1 MAWVIRLL
9 ISWAISAA
17 ALGFAAWVLDSFV
30 IDDFW
35 TLVLASAVFG
45 IVNFLVKP
53 ILTFIALP
61 LIILT
66 LGIAYFFVNMAMLAI
81 TDWLIDGFDIE
92 GFWTYVGATI
102 LVWLANT
109 VLSMIPL
116 GDELDRR
123 SRRFSY
129 R

>member
-1 MAWVIRLL
+1 VAWVVRFL

-17 ALGFAAWVLDSFV
+17 ALAFAAWVLDSFV

-81 TDWLIDGFDIE
+81 TDWLIDGFEIE

-109 VLSMIPL
+109 ALSLIPL

-123 SRRFSY
+123 SRFR
-129 R
+129 

>member
-1 MAWVIRLL
+1 VAWLIRLL

-17 ALGFAAWVLDSFV
+17 ALAFAAWILDSFV
-30 IDDFW
+30 IDGFW

-45 IVNFLVKP
+45 VANFLVKP

-66 LGIAYFFVNMAMLAI
+66 LGIAYFFVNMAMLWI
-81 TDWLIDGFDIE
+81 TDWLIDGFEIS

-123 SRRFSY
+123 SSRF

>member
-1 MAWVIRLL
+1 VAWVIRLL
-9 ISWAISAA
+9 ISWVISAA
-17 ALGFAAWVLDSFV
+17 ALAFAAWILDSFV

-66 LGIAYFFVNMAMLAI
+66 LGVAYFFVNMAMLAI
-81 TDWLIDGFDIE
+81 TDWLIDGFEIE

-109 VLSMIPL
+109 ALSMIPL

-123 SRRFSY
+123 SGRLSY

>member
-1 MAWVIRLL
+1 VVWVIRLL

-17 ALGFAAWVLDSFV
+17 ALAFAAWILDSFV

-53 ILTFIALP
+53 IVTFIALP

-81 TDWLIDGFDIE
+81 TDWLIDGFEIE

-102 LVWLANT
+102 LVWVANT

-123 SRRFSY
+123 SRRFA
-129 R
+129 

>member
-1 MAWVIRLL
+1 VAWVIRLL

-17 ALGFAAWVLDSFV
+17 ALAFAAWILDSFV

-66 LGIAYFFVNMAMLAI
+66 LGIAYFFVNMAMLWI
-81 TDWLIDGFDIE
+81 TDWLIDGFEIN

-102 LVWLANT
+102 LVWLAHT

-123 SRRFSY
+123 SRRFS
-129 R
+129 

>member
-1 MAWVIRLL
+1 VPWVIRLL
-9 ISWAISAA
+9 LTWAFNAA
-17 ALGFAAWVLDSFV
+17 SLAFAAWILDSFV
-30 IDDFW
+30 IDDFG
-35 TLVLASAVFG
+35 TLALAAAVFG

-66 LGIAYFFVNMAMLAI
+66 LGIAYFFVSLAMLWI
-81 TDWLIDGFDIE
+81 TDLLIGGFEIH

-109 VLSMIPL
+109 VLSLIPL
-116 GDELDRR
+116 GDDFRR
-123 SRRFSY
+123 GPRF
-129 R
+129 